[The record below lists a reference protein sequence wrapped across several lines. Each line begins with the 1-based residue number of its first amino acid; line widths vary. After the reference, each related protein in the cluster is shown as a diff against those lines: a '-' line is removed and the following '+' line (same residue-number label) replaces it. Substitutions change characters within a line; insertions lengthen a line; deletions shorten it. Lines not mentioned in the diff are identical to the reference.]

1 MPKAVEAAPYPH
13 PARVGDVAAASDE
26 RVSVSLTEGI
36 AEVRL
41 TRGAKHNGLDWPMF
55 EGLHAA
61 LDEVGA
67 AEEVRAV
74 VLSGEGP
81 SFCAG
86 LDFKS
91 FASGEAEAGDAFA
104 PVEGSIANFA
114 QRVAYGWRELPMP
127 VIAALQ
133 GACFGGGLQI
143 ALGADVRI
151 AAPDTRLS
159 AMEIAYGIIPDM
171 SLSTTLPR
179 LVPDDVARELT
190 YTGRIVE
197 AEEAL
202 AFGLITRLDDDPL
215 AAARALAA
223 EIASK
228 SPPAI
233 RAAKRLL
240 AQPPGSADADR
251 LALEAELQKG
261 LIGDTLSATRARA
274 REG

>member
-1 MPKAVEAAPYPH
+1 MAAPF
-13 PARVGDVAAASDE
+13 DE
-26 RVSVSLTEGI
+26 RVSVSFDDDV

-41 TRGAKHNGLDWPMF
+41 TRGDKHNGLDWPMF
-55 EGLHAA
+55 EGIHAA
-61 LDEVGA
+61 LDEVSA
-67 AEEVRAV
+67 AEDLRAV

-91 FASGEAEAGDAFA
+91 FASGETEAGDAFA
-104 PVEGSIANFA
+104 SVDGSIANFA
-114 QRVAYGWRELPMP
+114 QRVAYGWRELPVP

-151 AAPDTRLS
+151 AAPDVRLS

-179 LVPDDVARELT
+179 LVRDDVARELT

-202 AFGLITRLDDDPL
+202 ALGLVTRLDDDPL
-215 AAARALAA
+215 AAARELAA
-223 EIASK
+223 EIAAK
-228 SPPAI
+228 SPRAI

-240 AQPPGSADADR
+240 GQPHGADDAER
-251 LALEAELQKG
+251 LALEAELQQG
-261 LIGDTLSATRARA
+261 LIGDTLSATR
-274 REG
+274 EG